1 MRAKLFFDIL
11 ILMLFCCAT
20 SFAQQNLVLNGDFE
34 YYSSCPDFIHQIRRA
49 VYWTDIDSANITLA
63 DPSEYF
69 NECAGSGYANASGA
83 PESRFFFQYPKSGK
97 GMAGLRVYYRYDDST
112 FNSRNYVQGR
122 LSKHLTSG
130 KKYCVTFYVSVADY
144 ETRYAIKELGAYLD
158 NGSIDTTKNP
168 GYPQTKY
175 TPQIQNSG
183 GVIKDTMN
191 WVKIQGS
198 FTAKGTEQFITIG
211 NFRDAA
217 HTTLDSFL
225 ITAQNSIGE
234 SYYLLDD
241 VSVVE
246 INARADAGP
255 DTHVGLGDS
264 VFIGTHDVALDC
276 YWTKLGSSTVIG
288 ATPGIWVKPTVTTSY
303 VLTLDVC
310 GAITKDTVKV
320 EVWDVGVHGIGAR
333 GKQRYRLSPNPAADA
348 VTIRQQLSTNS
359 PVSITLLD
367 ILGRKVYTQ
376 SLLFTDNTSLLLL
389 PKIAAGLYYVRIQD
403 EAGSNFT
410 LNLIKE

>member
-1 MRAKLFFDIL
+1 MRKRCLACILF
-11 ILMLFCCAT
+11 LFCCAT
-20 SFAQQNLVLNGDFE
+20 LFAQQNLVLNGDFE
-34 YYSSCPDFIHQIRRA
+34 DYKLCPDNINQIGY
-49 VYWTDIDSANITLA
+49 VDYWTSIDSNWILNA
-63 DPSEYF
+63 DPPEYF
-69 NECAGSGYANASGA
+69 NECAGSGSTTIAGA
-83 PESRFFFQYPKSGK
+83 PETGQFFQYPLSGQ
-97 GMAGLRVYYRYDDST
+97 GMAGLITYFVDGDNV
-112 FNSRNYVQGR
+112 FGSRNYLQGR
-122 LSKHLTSG
+122 LQKRLTPG
-130 KKYCVTFYVSVADY
+130 KQYCVTFYVSLANY
-144 ETRYAIKELGAYLD
+144 YSRYATKELGAYLD
-158 NGSIDTTKNP
+158 NGLIDTTKNP
-168 GYPQTKY
+168 DRPQTRY

-183 GVIKDTMN
+183 GIIKDTMN
-191 WVKIQGS
+191 WVKIQGA
-198 FTAKGTEQFITIG
+198 FTANGTEQFITIG
-211 NFRDAA
+211 NFNDNA

-225 ITAQNSIGE
+225 ITGRNSIGQ

-246 INARADAGP
+246 INAKADAGP

-376 SLLFTDNTSLLLL
+376 SLLFTDNTALLQL
-389 PKIAAGLYYVRIQD
+389 PKIAGGIYYVRIQD
-403 EAGSNFT
+403 EAEGIFT
-410 LNLIKE
+410 LKLLKE